1 MKRLLFLVCL
11 FTISVVAQE
20 KEKNDQEQIILT
32 EFIIK
37 DVRFDGVDYSKKAI
51 QDGNRLY
58 FYKVKGSDEVLFS
71 NFWEKSDSQSFGLIH
86 SLQHKSYEETE
97 EFYEI
102 DEYKFI
108 WSYENT
114 YEDKVGTCEM
124 ILKLEHKPR
133 GIFFD
138 LKIYP
143 ENLEELHY
151 RGEFKGT
158 MDFVKYLVDKN

>member
-1 MKRLLFLVCL
+1 L

-37 DVRFDGVDYSKKAI
+37 DVRFDGVDYSKEAI

-58 FYKVKGSDEVLFS
+58 FYKVKDSDEILFS
-71 NFWEKSDSQSFGLIH
+71 NFWEKSDAQSYGPIH
-86 SLQHKSYEETE
+86 SLTQKHYDETDE
-97 EFYEI
+97 YFET

-108 WSYENT
+108 WSYKNS

-158 MDFVKYLVDKN
+158 MDFVKYLVNKN

>member
-1 MKRLLFLVCL
+1 MKRFIYLMCL
-11 FTISVVAQE
+11 FTISVTAQE
-20 KEKNDQEQIILT
+20 NENNAQQQIILT

-37 DVRFDGVDYSKKAI
+37 DVRFDGVDYTKEAI

-58 FYKVKGSDEVLFS
+58 FYKVIGSDEVLLS
-71 NFWEKSDSQSFGLIH
+71 NIWEKTESQSFGPIH
-86 SLQHKSYEETE
+86 SLQYKNYEATDVL
-97 EFYEI
+97 YEI

-114 YEDKVGTCEM
+114 YEDKAGTSEVV
-124 ILKLEHKPR
+124 LKLEFKPR

-158 MDFVKYLVDKN
+158 MDFINYLVDK

>member
-1 MKRLLFLVCL
+1 MIRLIFLFCL
-11 FTISVVAQE
+11 STISLVAQE
-20 KEKNDQEQIILT
+20 KEEKHQEQIILA

-37 DVRFDGVDYSKKAI
+37 DVRFDGVDYSKDAI
-51 QDGNRLY
+51 NDGNKLY
-58 FYKVKGSDEVLFS
+58 FYKVNKSDEVLFS
-71 NFWEKSDSQSFGLIH
+71 NYREKIDSQSFGPIH
-86 SLQHKSYEETE
+86 SLKHKHHIETE
-97 EFYEI
+97 ENYAI

-158 MDFVKYLVDKN
+158 MDFVKYLVNKN

>member
-1 MKRLLFLVCL
+1 MKRFIYLLSL

-37 DVRFDGVDYSKKAI
+37 DVRFDGVDYSKEAI

-58 FYKVKGSDEVLFS
+58 FYKIRGSDEVLFS
-71 NFWEKSDSQSFGLIH
+71 NFWEKSDSQSFGPIH

-138 LKIYP
+138 LKIFP